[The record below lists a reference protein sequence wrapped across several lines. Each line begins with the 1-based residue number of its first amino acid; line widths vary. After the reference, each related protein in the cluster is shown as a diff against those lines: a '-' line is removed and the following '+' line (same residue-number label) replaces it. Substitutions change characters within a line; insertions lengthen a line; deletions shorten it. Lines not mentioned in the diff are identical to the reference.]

1 MRTFGSDPEF
11 FLTKDG
17 QLHCAIEI
25 IKSSPKERIKR
36 NGNEF
41 YYDNALAECAIK
53 PSKSRANTILNFH
66 KCFQTYAN
74 LVNPYKL
81 TTTACHVFKSIQL
94 IHKDAREAGCA
105 PDMCAYELTQ
115 KDPPKNII
123 EKTNLRSGGGHIH
136 VGAKSLVTDGPE
148 PILFVYLM
156 DLLLAVPFLWIDKDK
171 TSAKRRKL
179 YGQAGRYRVKDYG
192 IEYRTLGNFWL
203 NSPKLV
209 ALVYDLSMHCLD
221 LIENK
226 DAWKLWDFDFNR
238 LFKQG
243 KLTDTWKCKGY
254 DPKLLC
260 SAVNTGNKQK
270 AKPLLE
276 LALKLMPETI
286 KQDVKKQMK
295 ETSTDFYE
303 NWNLK

>member
-1 MRTFGSDPEF
+1 
-11 FLTKDG
+11 
-17 QLHCAIEI
+17 
-25 IKSSPKERIKR
+25 
-36 NGNEF
+36 
-41 YYDNALAECAIK
+41 
-53 PSKSRANTILNFH
+53 
-66 KCFQTYAN
+66 
-74 LVNPYKL
+74 
-81 TTTACHVFKSIQL
+81 
-94 IHKDAREAGCA
+94 
-105 PDMCAYELTQ
+105 MCAYELTQ